1 MIDIS
6 SRLALS
12 TVANYPGVTE
22 VVIKDL
28 NKMIKGLNKMTTKSS
43 DNDKNGLELGDFL
56 LIA

>member
-1 MIDIS
+1 M
-6 SRLALS
+6 S

-28 NKMIKGLNKMTTKSS
+28 NQIINDLNKMTTKLS
-43 DNDKNGLELGDFL
+43 DNDKNGLESGDFL